1 MTTEGSGKS
10 LDDLIPAPQGDD
22 RRDPVPSGDD
32 EQAPSRLTR
41 AQWILAFGILA
52 YGIGAAA
59 FWILSFHARA
69 DTAALYVGI
78 PTVLSFLLATAPRS
92 RSRTGAILKS
102 MTIALALV
110 GITLGPG
117 IVCIV
122 ISAPLFFGIGAI
134 VGMILDARSTP
145 TERNVRLGVVTVV
158 LAISSLE
165 GVHPALTAS
174 PWDQVTVNRILP
186 MSAEE
191 FRSRLAKTPGLNQ
204 PLPFPINLGLP
215 APVRANGSGLEI
227 GARRSVFLEDRNIY
241 PTLVGKSGR
250 KDGDL
255 VFEVIT
261 SNRNDVRF
269 VLVSDDSHVA
279 KWLTWR
285 SSHVSW
291 SEWPAGPRSPARVY
305 VTWTVSYERRL
316 APSWYFGPILH
327 YAVGKATGLAL
338 DIVAAQ
344 ND

>member
-1 MTTEGSGKS
+1 MTTSGPEQPGTTPPPQPN
-10 LDDLIPAPQGDD
+10 PAPPASAD
-22 RRDPVPSGDD
+22 
-32 EQAPSRLTR
+32 QAPSRLTPS
-41 AQWILAFGILA
+41 QWILAFGILA

-92 RSRTGAILKS
+92 RSRTGTILKA
-102 MTIALALV
+102 MTITLALV
-110 GITLGPG
+110 GMTLGPG

-165 GVHPALTAS
+165 GIHPALVMNAQEHVVLS
-174 PWDQVTVNRILP
+174 RVVPL
-186 MSAEE
+186 SAEQ
-191 FRSRLAKTPGLNQ
+191 FRNRLAKTPELNQ

-215 APVRANGSGLEI
+215 APIRASGSGLER
-227 GARRSVFLEDRNIY
+227 GARRSVFLEDRNFY
-241 PTLVGKSGR
+241 PTVIGKSGR

-255 VFEVIT
+255 VFEVVRSSPT
-261 SNRNDVRF
+261 SAYF
-269 VLVSDDSHVA
+269 ELVSDDSHVA
-279 KWLTWR
+279 KWLTWKT
-285 SSHVSW
+285 SHVRW
-291 SEWPAGPRSPARVY
+291 VELPVTPVRVV
-305 VTWTVSYERRL
+305 VTWTVTYERRL
-316 APSWYFGPILH
+316 APAWYFGPILH
-327 YAVGKATGLAL
+327 YAVGKATGFAL
-338 DIVAAQ
+338 DIVVAQ